1 MSANPEYPVPT
12 SSDVCP
18 LCEALVARS
27 AARCPQCGFDLAGVG
42 ERPGAYSRQALWWT
56 IAGFVAIYVVVLALV
71 AATN

>member
-1 MSANPEYPVPT
+1 MSASPEYAA
-12 SSDVCP
+12 SSASDVCP
-18 LCEALVARS
+18 LCEALVSPS

-42 ERPGAYSRQALWWT
+42 ERPGAYSRKALWWT